1 MDQRERILEAA
12 ARVAG
17 EKGFEAGSI
26 RDIAAAAGVATGT
39 LYIYFKGKRE
49 LMKALVDEM
58 AEDAGVAEAAV
69 TELRPQE
76 ALEQF
81 VAARLRFLRSKRG
94 LASAVLAEALF
105 DREVA
110 QRVREKMARPMRA
123 VLRKLLRACG
133 AKNPTQAAAVGWDL
147 IVFDAVMAPSI
158 GQEQSA
164 GALAGTIRALAG
176 CSRLASNLA
185 RGKRGR

>member
-1 MDQRERILEAA
+1 MDQRERILQAA

-17 EKGFEAGSI
+17 EKGFEAGSM

-39 LYIYFKGKRE
+39 VYIYFRGKRE
-49 LMKALVDEM
+49 LLKAFVDEM
-58 AEDAGVAEAAV
+58 GEDSGAAAAV
-69 TELRPQE
+69 VADLPPQQ

-81 VAARLRFLRSKRG
+81 VAERLRFLRARRG

-110 QRVREKMARPMRA
+110 QAVKEKVARPMRA
-123 VLRKLLRACG
+123 VLRNLLKACG
-133 AKNPTQAAAVGWDL
+133 ATDPGEAAAVGWDL

-158 GQEQSA
+158 GQELSA
-164 GALAGTIRALAG
+164 GKLASRIWALAG
-176 CSRLASNLA
+176 CRA
-185 RGKRGR
+185 RRGGRK